1 MKSTP
6 TEKRRSSYLWIE
18 QILAGMTLLGLICL
32 GVGVP
37 LFIIGKNSN
46 SPTALVVGAY
56 VLLTGVALV
65 GIRVFY
71 WILEEIVGRGLESMA
86 KRVEYNRAL

>member
-46 SPTALVVGAY
+46 SLTALVVGAY